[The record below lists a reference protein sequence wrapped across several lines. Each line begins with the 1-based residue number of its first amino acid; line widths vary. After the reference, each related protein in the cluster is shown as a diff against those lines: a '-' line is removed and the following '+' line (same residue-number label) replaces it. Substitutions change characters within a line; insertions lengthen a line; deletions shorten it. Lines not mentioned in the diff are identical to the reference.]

1 MDREQFVEAV
11 RKGLRDLHLSLVNN
25 AKSQPEE
32 LIARLLESRS
42 DREKI
47 CEGIAEIIVSERFQ
61 YGMAMREANEKNHLS
76 DTLRQSEPFQTL
88 LNDLRMQI
96 LPQSLKDIVQTAS
109 YGSLSLSEQNNNSLV
124 NQTKAFIEDFTMLK
138 WNWWPLEPRMRDM
151 SSNETRLLW
160 RCVS

>member
-1 MDREQFVEAV
+1 
-11 RKGLRDLHLSLVNN
+11 
-25 AKSQPEE
+25 
-32 LIARLLESRS
+32 
-42 DREKI
+42 
-47 CEGIAEIIVSERFQ
+47 
-61 YGMAMREANEKNHLS
+61 MAMREANEKNHLS